1 MEFLYALVAFAA
13 GMLISWLAFRVKH
26 TKEIMRITNDFS
38 AQEKQKEILLNEL
51 DKAKSIAEDRN
62 NKTLED
68 ILKMETDLKSE
79 RGSAASFQAK
89 IAGLDTENKNVKEK
103 LENQK
108 SEIEGL
114 REKFTMEFENIANRL
129 LKLHSQEFTDT
140 NSKNIGDILKPL
152 KERITDF
159 EKKVNEAYDV
169 ELRDKISL
177 REEVR
182 KLFDLN
188 KKISE
193 EANNLTKALKG
204 DSKKQGNWG
213 EVVLERILERS
224 GLTKGSEYDSQVS
237 TANEE
242 GKRIQPDVVIFLPD
256 KKHIIVDSK
265 VSLVAYENYVNT
277 DTDELRQQYLKDHI
291 LSIRNHIKELSD
303 KNYQIA
309 VGFNSPD
316 FVLLFIPIE
325 SSFGIA
331 VQADQQIFNYAWDNR
346 IVIVSPST
354 LLATLKTISS
364 IWKQENQT
372 KNAIEIAKQ
381 SGALYDKFVGFVTD
395 LKKIGDN
402 ISKTQGSYNDALNKL
417 STGTGNLINRSE
429 IIRRLGAKAT
439 KHLPEEFV
447 SDSETLFPEE
457 TNI

>member
-1 MEFLYALVAFAA
+1 MEFLYALAAFVIGAI
-13 GMLISWLAFRVKH
+13 ISWLALRARNAR
-26 TKEIMRITNDFS
+26 EIMNVTENF
-38 AQEKQKEILLNEL
+38 AGQEKQKDMLLNDM
-51 DKAKSIAEDRN
+51 DKAKSIAEDRYR
-62 NKTLED
+62 KALED
-68 ILKMETDLKSE
+68 IQKLESDLKAE
-79 RGSAASFQAK
+79 RENAVLFQAK

-108 SEIEGL
+108 SEIESIQK
-114 REKFTMEFENIANRL
+114 KFTLEFENIANRL
-129 LKLHSQEFTDT
+129 LKINSQEFTDM

-152 KERITDF
+152 KEKITDF

-224 GLTKGSEYDSQVS
+224 GLTKGSEYETQVS
-237 TANEE
+237 TTNEE
-242 GKRIQPDVVIFLPD
+242 GRRIQPDVVVYLPD
-256 KKHIIVDSK
+256 KKHVIIDSK
-265 VSLVAYENYVNT
+265 VSLVAYENYVNAT
-277 DTDELRQQYLKDHI
+277 TEEHRQQYLKEHI

-303 KNYQIA
+303 KGYQLA
-309 VGFNSPD
+309 AGFNSPD
-316 FVLLFIPIE
+316 FVLMFIPVE

-331 VQADQQIFNYAWDNR
+331 VQSDQQIFNDAWDNR

-354 LLATLKTISS
+354 LLATLKTVSS

-402 ISKTQGSYNDALNKL
+402 ISRTQGSYNDALNKI
-417 STGTGNLINRSE
+417 STGTGNLISRAEN
-429 IIRRLGAKAT
+429 IRKLGAKAT

-447 SDSETLFPEE
+447 SDSETLFLEE
-457 TNI
+457 K

>member
-1 MEFLYALVAFAA
+1 MEFLYVLAAFIIGAI
-13 GMLISWLAFRVKH
+13 ISWLALRVRH
-26 TKEIMRITNDFS
+26 AKEIMNVTENFTG
-38 AQEKQKEILLNEL
+38 QERQKDMLLNDM
-51 DKAKSIAEDRN
+51 DKAKSIAEDRY
-62 NKTLED
+62 NKALEE
-68 ILKMETDLKSE
+68 IQKLESDLRTE
-79 RGSAASFQAK
+79 RENAALFQAK
-89 IAGLDTENKNVKEK
+89 IAGLDTENKNVREK

-108 SEIEGL
+108 TEIENIQKKL
-114 REKFTMEFENIANRL
+114 TLEFENIANRL
-129 LKLHSQEFTDT
+129 LKINSQEFTDM

-152 KERITDF
+152 KEKITDF

-224 GLTKGSEYDSQVS
+224 GLTKGSEYETQVS
-237 TANEE
+237 TINEE
-242 GKRIQPDVVIFLPD
+242 GRRIQPDVVVYLPD
-256 KKHIIVDSK
+256 KKHVIIDSK
-265 VSLVAYENYVNT
+265 VSLVAYENYVNAT
-277 DTDELRQQYLKDHI
+277 TEEHRHQYLKEHI

-303 KNYQIA
+303 KGYQLA
-309 VGFNSPD
+309 AGFNSPD
-316 FVLLFIPIE
+316 FVLMFIPVE

-331 VQADQQIFNYAWDNR
+331 VQSDQQIFNDAWDNR

-354 LLATLKTISS
+354 LLATLKTVSS

-381 SGALYDKFVGFVTD
+381 SGALYDKFVGFVMD

-402 ISKTQGSYNDALNKL
+402 ITRTQGSYHDALNKI
-417 STGTGNLINRSE
+417 STGTGNLISRAEN
-429 IIRRLGAKAT
+429 IRKLGAKAT

-447 SDSETLFPEE
+447 SDSEAFFLEE
-457 TNI
+457 K